1 MRKCLVAGM
10 WFRMQGLP
18 NMIKALGKKRE
29 TRTEQGDGKQGE
41 KKGKKNTKTNNVLC
55 TNKLRMDSK

>member
-41 KKGKKNTKTNNVLC
+41 KKGKK
-55 TNKLRMDSK
+55 KLKQIMYCAQIS